1 MGKYQTTEMG
11 CRMKPFPE
19 LYYFIAIVT
28 AVIVFSLIT
37 LVAVNCGA
45 DEIDMSIIAQI
56 ESSNNPDA
64 YNVLSKATGLY
75 GITPVCLLDFN
86 NYHKRKYS
94 ISEMFMPKKGY
105 SVAFWYMNVRIPQL
119 LKHYKIYHTS
129 VKELDLLKIICYNW
143 GIGNCIKWNKQ
154 GKNFNSLPKETRRYY
169 ESYVKTKS
177 NKF

>member
-1 MGKYQTTEMG
+1 M
-11 CRMKPFPE
+11 RHFPE
-19 LYYFIAIVT
+19 LYYFIAIVV

-75 GITPVCLLDFN
+75 GITPVCLLDYN

-94 ISEMFMPKKGY
+94 ISEMFVPKKGY
-105 SVAFWYMNVRIPQL
+105 SVASWYMNTRIPQL
-119 LKHYKIYHTS
+119 LKHYGYEDTIDNR
-129 VKELDLLKIICYNW
+129 LIAYNW
-143 GIGNCIKWNKQ
+143 GISNTSKPLC
-154 GKNFNSLPKETRRYY
+154 KETRNYIRKYR
-169 ESYVKTKS
+169 EELKK
-177 NKF
+177 